1 MRKVNIQYML
11 IKVEA
16 GTKKSH
22 YTEHLEN
29 EMHRGVEKKTSVLI
43 RKKRVKKSHH

>member
-22 YTEHLEN
+22 YIEHLEN
-29 EMHRGVEKKTSVLI
+29 EMRRGVEKKTLSFN
-43 RKKRVKKSHH
+43 KKKTS